1 MKYSREKIIE
11 DCKIGIQNPNIF
23 YNIDAV
29 NYTGKTCDTREY
41 YSEIVSGFIIDNLN
55 EFTAGIPVI
64 HRASSYNM
72 KHSGKRGRSDR
83 EENLAIDLFV
93 QSANEGDYDHIG
105 KILDYQIPLKNKEK
119 DTAGKIDLLSVK
131 EDNVYI
137 LELKKPDS
145 SESML
150 KCILEGYTYYLTADK
165 NKLLSDFD
173 LPPESKIKVCP
184 LVFVGS
190 RQFNEMLE
198 TRPKMFEL
206 MRLLDIKPYY
216 LTKENEKYIVVEE

>member
-1 MKYSREKIIE
+1 M
-11 DCKIGIQNPNIF
+11 
-23 YNIDAV
+23 
-29 NYTGKTCDTREY
+29 
-41 YSEIVSGFIIDNLN
+41 
-55 EFTAGIPVI
+55 
-64 HRASSYNM
+64 
-72 KHSGKRGRSDR
+72 
-83 EENLAIDLFV
+83 
-93 QSANEGDYDHIG
+93 
-105 KILDYQIPLKNKEK
+105 
-119 DTAGKIDLLSVK
+119 K